1 MNLKKPWQDA
11 GAFSRLSFPCFPAA
25 PFSLRNASPLSALA
39 YIECRQN
46 GFFPLQDRYIFKSSK
61 TGCLAIKRK
70 NEIGGKPN
78 A

>member
-1 MNLKKPWQDA
+1 V
-11 GAFSRLSFPCFPAA
+11 
-25 PFSLRNASPLSALA
+25 LSALA

-70 NEIGGKPN
+70 NEIGGRPN